1 MKVYKYSIIIP
12 HHNTPKLLSRLLNSI
27 PRREDLEV
35 IIVDDNSDGA
45 IVDFDHFP
53 GMGRPNVQIIFDKAG
68 RYGGYARNL
77 GLSVASGEK
86 ILFAD
91 SDDFFNYCIN
101 DILDD
106 YADNCDDVVYFKAN
120 SIDCEK
126 YTNSSRSLLLN
137 EYIDLFNREKE
148 KAGLLLRYKF
158 GEPWCKLIKRE
169 LITSNNI
176 CFEERS
182 IHNDT
187 AFSYMVGYYAHNISV
202 DNRALYCVTS
212 RENSV
217 SKAITES
224 KKLERIECFALAEKF
239 YIAHNI
245 PIKIYTHYNQL
256 AKSWLTNK
264 STYREGIQI
273 LRRLGYHMSIIR
285 KKVIPFII
293 YNVISNPRLL
303 FKCR

>member
-120 SIDCEK
+120 SIDCDN
-126 YTNSSRSLLLN
+126 YTNSNRSLLLN
-137 EYIDLFNREKE
+137 EYIDLFRNNRIQSE
-148 KAGLLLRYKF
+148 LLLRYKF
-158 GEPWCKLIKRE
+158 GEPWCKLIKRD
-169 LITSNNI
+169 LIVANKI

-187 AFSYMVGYYAHNISV
+187 AFSYKIGYYAQSIEV
-202 DNRALYCVTS
+202 DSRALYCVTS
-212 RENSV
+212 RANSV
-217 SKAITES
+217 SKSISES
-224 KKLERIECFALAEKF
+224 KKLERIDCFATAELF
-239 YIAHNI
+239 YESHNI
-245 PIKIYTHYNQL
+245 PVKIRTHYNQL
-256 AKSWLTNK
+256 AKSWLTNRK
-264 STYREGIQI
+264 TYNEGIQI
-273 LRRLGYHMSIIR
+273 LYRMGFKKSDIR
-285 KKVIPFII
+285 KEVIPLII
-293 YNVISNPRLL
+293 YNIISNPLFL
-303 FKCR
+303 FKRI